1 MTIPEAGRERL
12 QAGIDR
18 ARMEKKRAERAR
30 RRSAWTAAAAMIVLI
45 ALPNT
50 NVQIAHAMENIPVLG
65 GFFRLVTV
73 RQYNYSD
80 ENHDAEIELA
90 QITYGE
96 DGEGTPVGEV
106 AVGAA
111 APDNAD
117 VGNAEG
123 AGQEAGVAK
132 LSEEGV
138 QEINQDME
146 TTVDELIR
154 QFEDTLS
161 EEGYHGL
168 HVSQEVV
175 TDNAQYYT
183 VKLSALETEASGY
196 EHNQFYTI
204 DKQTGNVA
212 ERADFLDAGG
222 CELTKAD
229 HVHLTARGHRQLAE
243 RMETAVREI
252 LEAPE
257 AEVAEGEGGKENDEA
272 GEIVTAKEADLPRI
286 LEIYDIAKAYMRAN
300 GNPNQWNG
308 VYPDPET
315 LRTDIEKQRLYVYKR
330 DGRIHGVFML
340 LLEEEPTYAYIEDG
354 SWREEAPYGTIHR
367 LAGDGEVKGLFAKC
381 VAFCEK
387 KVPYLR
393 ADTHFDNHTMQH
405 LLEKNG
411 FERRGIIYL
420 KNGDPRIAYQK

>member
-1 MTIPEAGRERL
+1 MKKHILCIGDSNTHGLCTDPSENADHGSRYNEEERWTCLLQKALGEEYLVIEEGQSGRTCVYE
-12 QAGIDR
+12 DP
-18 ARMEKKRAERAR
+18 
-30 RRSAWTAAAAMIVLI
+30 AMDSVNL
-45 ALPNT
+45 L
-50 NVQIAHAMENIPVLG
+50 PVLHALLNSHEPLDLLILMLG
-65 GFFRLVTV
+65 TNDAKKKFGTDAKKITKGMQILVEEAKSV
-73 RQYNYSD
+73 PCWG
-80 ENHDAEIELA
+80 A
-90 QITYGE
+90 
-96 DGEGTPVGEV
+96 DGPKILIVAPV
-106 AVGAA
+106 
-111 APDNAD
+111 PI
-117 VGNAEG
+117 
-123 AGQEAGVAK
+123 
-132 LSEEGV
+132 EEGV
-138 QEINQDME
+138 TYPEFAPDCVE
-146 TTVDELIR
+146 TT
-154 QFEDTLS
+154 
-161 EEGYHGL
+161 
-168 HVSQEVV
+168 
-175 TDNAQYYT
+175 
-183 VKLSALETEASGY
+183 KALAREYA
-196 EHNQFYTI
+196 FLA
-204 DKQTGNVA
+204 VA
-212 ERADFLDAGG
+212 EQVDFLDAGG

-229 HVHLTARGHRQLAE
+229 HVHLTAKGHRQLAE

-272 GEIVTAKEADLPRI
+272 EEIVTAKEADLPRI
-286 LEIYDIAKAYMRAN
+286 LEIYDIAKAYMRAS

-308 VYPDPET
+308 AYPDPET
-315 LRTDIEKQRLYVYKR
+315 LRTDIEKQRLYVYKK

-354 SWREEAPYGTIHR
+354 SWREETPYGTIHR